1 MKQEKRE
8 YGYRS
13 NAYIDGNTVRKEEI
27 VPERTR
33 RVYKDGKRV
42 YESERQIRE
51 RERALHMNGSYVF
64 FLTGVFAV
72 CLACA
77 LDIYMYSSEISQT
90 RSEISKLKTDISTVA
105 SQNDSLNY
113 SINSCMDTNN
123 IYKKATQEMGMTQAT
138 DEQIVF
144 YKSSDSGYTVQY
156 GDIPKE

>member
-51 RERALHMNGSYVF
+51 RERA
-64 FLTGVFAV
+64 
-72 CLACA
+72 
-77 LDIYMYSSEISQT
+77 
-90 RSEISKLKTDISTVA
+90 
-105 SQNDSLNY
+105 
-113 SINSCMDTNN
+113 
-123 IYKKATQEMGMTQAT
+123 
-138 DEQIVF
+138 
-144 YKSSDSGYTVQY
+144 
-156 GDIPKE
+156 

>member
-64 FLTGVFAV
+64 FSGS
-72 CLACA
+72 A
-77 LDIYMYSSEISQT
+77 LIS
-90 RSEISKLKTDISTVA
+90 V
-105 SQNDSLNY
+105 
-113 SINSCMDTNN
+113 SIT
-123 IYKKATQEMGMTQAT
+123 KK
-138 DEQIVF
+138 VRN
-144 YKSSDSGYTVQY
+144 
-156 GDIPKE
+156 GDITFMSLCSGPSCIR

>member
-64 FLTGVFAV
+64 FLQEYLRYV
-72 CLACA
+72 LQCA
-77 LDIYMYSSEISQT
+77 LDIYMYSQ
-90 RSEISKLKTDISTVA
+90 KFLKQEVKF
-105 SQNDSLNY
+105 QN
-113 SINSCMDTNN
+113 
-123 IYKKATQEMGMTQAT
+123 
-138 DEQIVF
+138 
-144 YKSSDSGYTVQY
+144 
-156 GDIPKE
+156 